1 MASSVFAQTDSTNE
15 FHIKNK
21 ILINKIDTSKERDI
35 ADVIHSFS
43 KKKQNDSTR
52 RDTDVKKYHLSF
64 VPAVGYTLQTG
75 FAGIVSENL
84 AYRVDRNPATKLS
97 SITTSF
103 TYSQYHQSIVP
114 LQADIWTKGNK
125 YNIVSDN
132 RFIQYPSDIYG
143 LGGKTDPSVDIT
155 VDFSGLKLH
164 ETILKTIAKDFYLG
178 AGIYFDKFWNIKGE
192 AVDSLSNRR
201 VNRILGKTEV
211 ASGLAFKA
219 LYDNRLNQLNPTI
232 GTYAN
237 IVFRPS
243 FTFMGSQTNWQ
254 SLLLDLR
261 EYFTFPKSSHN
272 VIAIWNI
279 EWLTTGGKPPYLILP
294 STGWDDQYNTGRGYI
309 QGRFR
314 GNNMYYVES
323 EYRFR
328 ISRNGLIGGVVF
340 ANAEKFTGNFSSP
353 FNSIRHSVPIE
364 TSIAPGAGV
373 GLRLK
378 LNKFSGANLCVDY
391 GFGENGSRGF
401 FVNLGEVF

>member
-1 MASSVFAQTDSTNE
+1 MNLKISFFFLFIILSYNCAIAQTDSLYN
-15 FHIKNK
+15 FHKKEKVVFNK
-21 ILINKIDTSKERDI
+21 FDSSKERDL
-35 ADVIHSFS
+35 ADVIHSLS
-43 KKKQNDSTR
+43 KKKHTDTTR
-52 RDTDVKKYHLSF
+52 RDEDVKKYHLSF

-84 AYRVDRNPATKLS
+84 AYRVDKSPDTKLS

-103 TYSQYHQSIVP
+103 TYSQYNQSIVP

-143 LGGKTDPSVDIT
+143 LGGKTDPNKGVTI
-155 VDFSGLKLH
+155 DFSGLKLH
-164 ETILKTIAKDFYLG
+164 ETILKTVTKDLYIG
-178 AGIYFDKFWNIKGE
+178 AGIYYDQFWNI
-192 AVDSLSNRR
+192 AADSMKRR
-201 VNRILGKTEV
+201 VERNLGKNEI

-219 LYDNRLNQLNPTI
+219 LYDNRLNQLNPNN
-232 GTYAN
+232 GWYAN
-237 IVFRPS
+237 LVFRPN
-243 FTFMGSQTNWQ
+243 FKFMGSQTNWQ
-254 SLLLDLR
+254 SILLDIR
-261 EYFTFPKSSHN
+261 KYITFPGNSKN
-272 VIAIWNI
+272 VLALWSMD
-279 EWLTTGGKPPYLILP
+279 WVTAGGNPPYLLKP

-314 GNNMYYVES
+314 GNNMYYLEG

-328 ISRNGLIGGVVF
+328 ISSNGLLGGVIF
-340 ANAEKFTGNFSSP
+340 ANAEKFSGDISKQF
-353 FNSIRHSVPIE
+353 E
-364 TSIAPGAGV
+364 SIAPGAGV